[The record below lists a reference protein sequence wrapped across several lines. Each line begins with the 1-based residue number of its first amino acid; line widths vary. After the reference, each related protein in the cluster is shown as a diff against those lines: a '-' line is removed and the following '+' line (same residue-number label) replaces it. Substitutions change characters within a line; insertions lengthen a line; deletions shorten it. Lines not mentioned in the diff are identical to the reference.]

1 MIINANFVYYETK
14 ITMKAKDKA
23 KELVDKFKEIT
34 PCFDYEF
41 EEKEMYEEQ
50 LLFAKESALMCVD
63 EIIDSHYKVFTGTKA
78 SVNDYWQDV
87 KQEINKL

>member
-1 MIINANFVYYETK
+1 MNAKN
-14 ITMKAKDKA
+14 KAKK
-23 KELVDKFKEIT
+23 LVEKFKEIT

-63 EIIDSHYKVFTGTKA
+63 EIIDSHYKVFTVQRQA
-78 SVNDYWQDV
+78 
-87 KQEINKL
+87 